1 MCEQIDEK
9 KQVLMEEFEEL
20 EWMLRRNPKKVQN
33 LCFSYDKKVKNRY
46 DGMVYYVPEA
56 VSDMILEVLRS
67 RFAYLKEELKKE
79 Q

>member
-1 MCEQIDEK
+1 MKFWSQRKD
-9 KQVLMEEFEEL
+9 
-20 EWMLRRNPKKVQN
+20 
-33 LCFSYDKKVKNRY
+33 RY
-46 DGMVYYVPEA
+46 DGMVYHVPEA